1 MQGLNPMGI
10 FGNLL
15 KREDPLVTTPPLT
28 IVATKK
34 QKSTPKKAVKKAPA
48 KKTVA
53 KKTVKRGPRRDYK
66 GDVHWVVDLEG
77 IGQTYAK
84 RLQENGIKHTQHLL
98 FASNN
103 RLEKV
108 TNAPAGTVVNW
119 KHMAQL
125 VKINGV
131 GPQFAELMVRAGVEG
146 IEDLKT
152 LNVTRTVAQIRDYSK
167 SLKSNVTGSGIG
179 EKRLTDWQKEAKGMR
194 KVAIDM
200 RKITPVELESTAAKA
215 PTKKASAK
223 KAATKKAPT
232 TKAAPKQVT
241 RNGYLLYQ
249 SGSRYFFSKKKAPQ
263 KGWKKITT
271 VPTGFKVK
279 VTSNGLPVLARK

>member
-1 MQGLNPMGI
+1 MPRMNPMGI

-48 KKTVA
+48 KKPAA
-53 KKTVKRGPRRDYK
+53 KKTTTRGPRRDYK

-77 IGQTYAK
+77 VGPTYAA
-84 RLQENGIKHTQHLL
+84 RLQDNGIKHTQHLL

-103 RLEKV
+103 RIEKV
-108 TNAPAGTVVNW
+108 TGAPAKTVQNW

-179 EKRLTDWQKEAKGMR
+179 EKRLTTWQNEAKKMR
-194 KVAIDM
+194 KVPIDM
-200 RKITPVELESTAAKA
+200 KKIVPVELESVAAKGE
-215 PTKKASAK
+215 TKKTPAK
-223 KAATKKAPT
+223 KEK
-232 TKAAPKQVT
+232 
-241 RNGYLLYQ
+241 
-249 SGSRYFFSKKKAPQ
+249 S
-263 KGWKKITT
+263 
-271 VPTGFKVK
+271 
-279 VTSNGLPVLARK
+279 